1 MSESNE
7 ITNIMVVG
15 TGGQGVMT
23 AAEILAEAAIDM
35 GYDVKKTEVAGM
47 AQRGG
52 VVTSHVRFGP
62 KVISPVI
69 TAGSA
74 DIVLAFE
81 AAEAMRWSGYL
92 KPGGVVMVN
101 TLKLEP
107 PVVSSGLFDYP
118 DDPIAEIRKAGVKVY
133 DFDAG
138 SIARELGNLRLVNT
152 IMLGA
157 IADYLSFGA
166 DVLKRRVVERFRARK
181 PELAELNERAFE
193 AGRAAARA
201 AAAADE
207 TPA

>member
-1 MSESNE
+1 MSENNE

-23 AAEILAEAAIDM
+23 AAEILAEAAIDT

-52 VVTSHVRFGP
+52 VVTSHVRFGAR
-62 KVISPVI
+62 VVSPVI
-69 TAGSA
+69 TAGNA
-74 DIVLAFE
+74 HIVLAFE
-81 AAEAMRWSGYL
+81 AAEAMRWVNYL

-107 PVVSSGLFDYP
+107 PVVSSGLYDYP
-118 DDPIAEIRKAGVKVY
+118 ADPVAEIRATGVKVY

-138 SIARELGNLRLVNT
+138 SIAKELGNLRLVNT

-157 IADYLSFGA
+157 IADFLPFGA
-166 DVLKRRVVERFRARK
+166 EVLKQRVVARFRARK

-201 AAAADE
+201 AAEASA
-207 TPA
+207 

>member
-62 KVISPVI
+62 RVISPVI

-81 AAEAMRWSGYL
+81 AAEGLRWSGHL
-92 KPGGVVMVN
+92 RAGGVVMVN
-101 TLKLEP
+101 TLELVP
-107 PVVSSGLFDYP
+107 PVVSSGVFDYP
-118 DDPIAEIRKAGVKVY
+118 VDAIDEIRNAGVKVY

-138 SIARELGNLRLVNT
+138 SIAKELGNLRLVNT

-157 IADYLSFGA
+157 IADYLPFDA
-166 DVLKRRVVERFRARK
+166 EVLKKRIVERFRARK

-201 AAAADE
+201 AAGIEASA
-207 TPA
+207 